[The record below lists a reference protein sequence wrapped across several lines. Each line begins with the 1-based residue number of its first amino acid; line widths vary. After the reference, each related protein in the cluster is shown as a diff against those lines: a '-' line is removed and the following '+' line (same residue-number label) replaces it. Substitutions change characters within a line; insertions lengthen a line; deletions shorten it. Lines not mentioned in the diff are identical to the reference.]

1 MWLKKLKIKNFK
13 SVEAG
18 EIDFTSGINVIFG
31 ENGTGKTNIVKAILK
46 LLGPTYP
53 GPNSF
58 SKEDY
63 YLFDENGNIQI
74 ELIFSEGDG
83 EIVLK
88 WDIDNRGKCR
98 LIKGHSDYVTNEE
111 RESLCPLH
119 IPPNREI
126 KDLPGSSKW
135 TPIGRIIS
143 KLSELIEA
151 NPEVHDNFVSKM
163 QDCSKVLEDSPEF
176 SKFKE
181 GIEKYSSEQLG
192 RRGEKIQ
199 IRLGLLDHKNILK
212 TLQIFEE
219 LQNNLYNLAEGG
231 QGVQSTVTMAA
242 LRAFSD
248 ISGGSLFIIADE
260 PEAYLHPLAQR
271 SLCRIFEQV
280 AKAGTQI
287 ILTTHSPH
295 FISSSHIQGM
305 NKVWMNNGK
314 TYIKRLDVLELL
326 KMKTDRGIEDCSTEG
341 IVARL
346 SRVLSVQVREGF
358 FARTVVLCEGDSEA
372 MSLDIWAELLGFD
385 MVKDGIAVVPSN
397 GKFSMIDLAELY
409 SALNIPVFLIF
420 DSDSNKS
427 GKELREHAQHNKWL
441 IEFAGGTSEEFPKTN
456 ITDSYCV
463 LSPNYESVM
472 RTEDE
477 KYSEY
482 ESEINAE
489 YGLDPKRQK
498 GIRAR
503 HVALKYKDNG
513 STCPPLIRDLIDAIY
528 IFHESRNAT

>member
-13 SVEAG
+13 SIEDS
-18 EIDFTSGINVIFG
+18 EIVFTPGINVIFG

-63 YLFDENGNIQI
+63 YLFDEGKNITI
-74 ELIFSEGDG
+74 ELIFSDGNGD
-83 EIVLK
+83 IVLK

-98 LIKGHSDYVTNEE
+98 LIKGFSDYVTNEE

-135 TPIGRIIS
+135 TPIGRIIC

-151 NPEVHDNFVSKM
+151 NSDVHNNFVRKM
-163 QDCSKVLEDSPEF
+163 QDCSKVLEESPEF
-176 SKFKE
+176 SQFKE

-192 RRGEKIQ
+192 GRGEKIQ
-199 IRLGLLDHKNILK
+199 VRLGLLDHKNILK

-219 LQNNLYNLAEGG
+219 LQDNLYNLAEGG

-271 SLCRIFEQV
+271 SLCKIFEQI
-280 AKAGTQI
+280 AESGTQI

-295 FISSSHIQGM
+295 FISSSHIKGI
-305 NKVWMNNGK
+305 NKVWMNEGK
-314 TYIKRLDVLELL
+314 TFITRLDIFELL
-326 KMKTDRGIEDCSTEG
+326 KMKRDRGIADCTVEG
-341 IVARL
+341 TVARL
-346 SRVLSVQVREGF
+346 SRVLSVQVREGL
-358 FARTVVLCEGDSEA
+358 FARTVVLCEGDSET
-372 MSLDIWAELLGFD
+372 MSLDIWAESLGYD
-385 MVKDGIAVVPSN
+385 MTKDGIAVVPSN
-397 GKFSMIDLAELY
+397 GKFSIIDLAELY
-409 SALNIPVFLIF
+409 GALSIPVFLIF

-427 GKELREHAQHNKWL
+427 GEALKKHAQHNKWL
-441 IEFAGGTSEEFPKTN
+441 IEFAGGTPEEFPATI
-456 ITDSYCV
+456 ITDTYCV
-463 LSPNYESVM
+463 LSPDYETVL

-477 KYSEY
+477 KYANH
-482 ESEINAE
+482 ESDINAE
-489 YGLDPKRQK
+489 YGLEQGKQKR
-498 GIRAR
+498 
-503 HVALKYKDNG
+503 YKSQACSFEIQG
-513 STCPPLIRDLIDAIY
+513 
-528 IFHESRNAT
+528 